1 MAYQKRL
8 NFRIPVHL
16 LASHWIRIET
26 IVIFL
31 VLQST
36 PTHVNGV
43 DGYSEVAPQKIK
55 YMYCTSYVLY
65 FLLLVPT
72 VRPLGSGAFGQVFLA
87 QATGIV
93 AFDPRGSTKRK
104 SGRRRS
110 RFRSTSRPC
119 YNDKRVTAVAVK
131 SLKGTLCNIYHDY
144 RLLSTATNLKQ
155 HLTLQKN
162 WMKFFCS

>member
-1 MAYQKRL
+1 MAY
-8 NFRIPVHL
+8 
-16 LASHWIRIET
+16 
-26 IVIFL
+26 
-31 VLQST
+31 
-36 PTHVNGV
+36 
-43 DGYSEVAPQKIK
+43 QKIK

-93 AFDPRGSTKRK
+93 AFDPRGSTRRK

-110 RFRSTSRPC
+110 RFGSTSRPY

-131 SLKGTLCNIYHDY
+131 SLKGTPCNIHHYYHHI
-144 RLLSTATNLKQ
+144 STATNLKQ

-162 WMKFFCS
+162 WMKFFAVRWCKWTLLLPFEREVSAYAKVCQNLLYPKFTHIE

>member
-1 MAYQKRL
+1 MRY
-8 NFRIPVHL
+8 
-16 LASHWIRIET
+16 
-26 IVIFL
+26 
-31 VLQST
+31 
-36 PTHVNGV
+36 
-43 DGYSEVAPQKIK
+43 YQKIK
-55 YMYCTSYVLY
+55 YMNCTSYVLC

-110 RFRSTSRPC
+110 RFGSTSRPY

-131 SLKGTLCNIYHDY
+131 SLKGTLFNIHHDY
-144 RLLSTATNLKQ
+144 RLLSTATNLEQ
-155 HLTLQKN
+155 YFSLQKN
-162 WMKFFCS
+162 